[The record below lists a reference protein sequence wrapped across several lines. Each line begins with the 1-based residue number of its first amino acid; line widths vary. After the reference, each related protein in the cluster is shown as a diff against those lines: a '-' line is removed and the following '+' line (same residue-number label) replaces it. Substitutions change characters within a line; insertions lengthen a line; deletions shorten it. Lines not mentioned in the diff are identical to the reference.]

1 MGVTEPQTLEVAVVE
16 RVLETDTEIVDVDE
30 THEVVE
36 AVEDNVRLRVDVP
49 DIVCEYVGVTESLV
63 LDVIDADPLTETD
76 TLLRELTA

>member
-1 MGVTEPQTLEVAVVE
+1 VGVTEPQTLEVAVVE

>member
-1 MGVTEPQTLEVAVVE
+1 MGVTEPQTLDVAVVE

-49 DIVCEYVGVTESLV
+49 DIVCEYVGVTEPLV

>member
-1 MGVTEPQTLEVAVVE
+1 MGVTEPQTLDVAVVE
-16 RVLETDTEIVDVDE
+16 RVLDTDTEIVDVDE

-49 DIVCEYVGVTESLV
+49 DIVCEYVGVTESLA